1 MTAKPDTGRAVS
13 RRRLLLGT
21 AAGATLAGLSVAA
34 PAGAAPVPSTSA
46 PGPVDIVIHP
56 DSFTAP
62 SQLRGGSVTFRVST
76 PEPGGRSLLLIKLR
90 AGVSVDRYLTALA
103 ATSAYD
109 PAARAAAERELVA
122 CAENLGGAVVTP
134 DSRVS
139 FTQFL
144 LPGTYHLVNFDYT
157 SATAVPQVKPLTVT
171 GLGAARFPDVDD
183 YVLHRERGGAVS
195 FLLPS
200 RRLVATG
207 SHLVVNTTRHNNEAV
222 LSRLA
227 PGATAEDVAEYFT
240 AIKNGQWPSE
250 SPVTTMPIGLAPL
263 SAGKQAI
270 VRTELTPGAYL
281 LYSYA
286 TNSETGYPRA
296 VEGLYRLVTLV

>member
-1 MTAKPDTGRAVS
+1 MTAKPDTGRAAIS
-13 RRRLLLGT
+13 RRRLLMGT
-21 AAGATLAGLSVAA
+21 AAGAALAGLSVAA
-34 PAGAAPVPSTSA
+34 PAKAAPASTSGA
-46 PGPVDIVIHP
+46 TPVDIVIHP

-76 PEPGGRSLLLIKLR
+76 PEPGGRSLLLIRLR
-90 AGVSVDRYLTALA
+90 SGVSVDRYLTALA
-103 ATSAYD
+103 ATSAYN
-109 PAARAAAERELVA
+109 PAERAAAERELVA

-171 GLGAARFPDVDD
+171 GLGAPRFPDVDD
-183 YVLHRERGGAVS
+183 YVLHRERNGAVS

-200 RRLVATG
+200 RTLAATG
-207 SHLVVNTTRHNNEAV
+207 EHLVVNTTRHNNEAV

-270 VRTELTPGAYL
+270 VRTELAPGAYL

-286 TNSETGYPRA
+286 TNAETGYPRA

>member
-1 MTAKPDTGRAVS
+1 MTARPDSGRTIS

-34 PAGAAPVPSTSA
+34 PAQAAVSTTVPTT
-46 PGPVDIVIHP
+46 VDIVIHP

-76 PEPGGRSLLLIKLR
+76 PEPGGRSLLLVKLR
-90 AGVSVDRYLTALA
+90 SGVSLDRYLTALA
-103 ATSAYD
+103 ATSAWD
-109 PAARAAAERELVA
+109 PADRAAAERELEA

-157 SATAVPQVKPLTVT
+157 SATAVPQVKPVTVT
-171 GLGAARFPDVDD
+171 GLGTPRFPDVDD
-183 YVLHRERGGAVS
+183 YVLHRERNGTAS
-195 FLLPS
+195 FLLPN
-200 RRLVATG
+200 RKLRATG
-207 SHLVVNTTRHNNEAV
+207 EHLVVNTTRHNNEAV

-227 PGATAEDVAEYFT
+227 DGATAEDVAVYFE
-240 AIKNGQWPSE
+240 AIKNGQWPTE
-250 SPVTTMPIGLAPL
+250 SPVTTMPVGLAPI
-263 SAGKQAI
+263 SGGQKAI
-270 VRTELTPGAYL
+270 VRTELPAGAYL

-286 TNSETGYPRA
+286 TNPVTGHARA
-296 VEGLYRLVTLV
+296 TEGMYRLVTLV